1 MKTEARKKALAKYL
15 RVEPGDLVVSDWDS
29 NLFINGD
36 EEYLV
41 LTEDETYDYIKEYT
55 ENLMDELGLD
65 SFIPS
70 FQDWIIDYAIDEFDF
85 NEYYSEF
92 TDCYIDGIKQEPSS
106 EGYENRLIDEMVDN
120 GLLDDDDF
128 EEIDGVKCVVTK
140 KGDYLKEIYKDYLM
154 DTLEDPVRQYESDFG
169 KEELYRFA
177 KESNSI
183 DIDKIV
189 DGCISLDGTAH
200 FLAGYDGEEIELD
213 NDLFA
218 YRTN

>member
-15 RVEPGDLVVSDWDS
+15 GVEPGDLVVSDWDS
-29 NLFINGD
+29 NLFIND
-36 EEYLV
+36 DKEYLV
-41 LTEDETYDYIKEYT
+41 LTEDETYDYTKEYI
-55 ENLMDELGLD
+55 ENLIDELGLD

-70 FQDWIIDYAIDEFDF
+70 FQDWIIDYAIDEFHF
-85 NEYYSEF
+85 NEYYNESN
-92 TDCYIDGIKQEPSS
+92 DYYIDDIEQEPSS

-189 DGCISLDGTAH
+189 DECISQDGDAH
-200 FLAGYDGEEIELD
+200 FLAGYDGKEIELD